1 MPTPRP
7 SLNALHTFEAV
18 ARLRSMTLAAEELCV
33 THGAVSRQIKTLE
46 DTLGMALL
54 RRTAHASEPTAEG
67 LRLAEG
73 LGAAFGIIDAS
84 LEQLQPGP
92 LTLSCSASVL
102 MHWLLPRMARFH
114 ARHPQTVLQFHM
126 NYDQID
132 FIRDKVSV
140 AIRSSVIAAPRDAL
154 VRELV
159 TECVGPVCSPDYL
172 ATTPIHRSGDL
183 ANARLLATRT
193 RPEAWSD
200 WQAAAG
206 LPAAGTPPVPLA
218 PQESY
223 EHFYLLIQAAACGLG
238 VAMVPQMLVQEE
250 LRAGRLVAPLGFVPG
265 PRHLQLWVAPHL
277 GRRAGILAL
286 EQWPA
291 QEMGEMAS
299 TGDLAVP

>member
-33 THGAVSRQIKTLE
+33 THGAVSRQIKALE
-46 DTLGMALL
+46 DTLGLALL
-54 RRTAHASEPTAEG
+54 RRTPHASEPTAEG

-73 LGAAFGIIDAS
+73 LGTAFGLIDAS

-102 MHWLLPRMARFH
+102 MHWLLPRMARFQ
-114 ARHPQTVLQFHM
+114 ALHPQAVLQFNM
-126 NYDQID
+126 NHDQID
-132 FIRDKVSV
+132 FIRDKISV
-140 AIRSSVIAAPRDAL
+140 AIRSNVIAAPRDAL
-154 VRELV
+154 VRELAV
-159 TECVGPVCSPDYL
+159 EHVGPVCSPEYL
-172 ATTPIHRSGDL
+172 AAQRLACPEDL
-183 ANARLLATRT
+183 AAVRRLSTRT

-200 WQAAAG
+200 WQRAAG
-206 LPAAGTPPVPLA
+206 LPADATALA

-238 VAMVPQMLVQEE
+238 VAVVPQMLVQDE

-265 PRHLQLWVAPHL
+265 PRRLQLWVAPHL
-277 GRRAGILAL
+277 GRRADILAL
-286 EQWPA
+286 ERWLV
-291 QEMGEMAS
+291 QEMGKPAG
-299 TGDLAVP
+299 T

>member
-33 THGAVSRQIKTLE
+33 THGAVSRQIKALE
-46 DTLGMALL
+46 ETLGLALL
-54 RRTAHASEPTAEG
+54 RRTPQASEPTAEG

-73 LGAAFGIIDAS
+73 LGTAFGLIDAS

-102 MHWLLPRMARFH
+102 MHWLLPRMARFQ
-114 ARHPQTVLQFHM
+114 AQHPQAVLQFNM
-126 NYDQID
+126 NHDQID

-140 AIRSSVIAAPRDAL
+140 AIRSNVIAAPRDAL
-154 VRELV
+154 VRELAI
-159 TECVGPVCSPDYL
+159 EHVGPVCSPDYL
-172 ATTPIHRSGDL
+172 AATRLACPADL
-183 ANARLLATRT
+183 AQVRRLSTRT

-200 WQAAAG
+200 WQRAAG
-206 LPAAGTPPVPLA
+206 LPGDA
-218 PQESY
+218 PALDSQESY

-238 VAMVPQMLVQEE
+238 VAVVPQMLVQDE

-265 PRHLQLWVAPHL
+265 PRRLQLWVAPHL
-277 GRRAGILAL
+277 GRRADILAL
-286 EQWPA
+286 ERWLV
-291 QEMGEMAS
+291 QEMGKPAG
-299 TGDLAVP
+299 T